1 MVIYLDQVAVLNF
14 LVDGLL
20 LYGTARLGAAALR
33 WRRLV
38 LAALLGAAY
47 AVAVYL
53 PGLAFLQSIFCKLLL
68 AGLMLL
74 TAFGAKR
81 STLRLAAVFGALT
94 LVLCGAVYAVEL
106 LRHGAFRYRG
116 NQLFFP
122 VSFFSLLLT
131 ALAVTLACRL
141 LLPRLNHA
149 PDSIVPIRIELRGRA
164 ISLAALRD
172 SGNTLTDPITG
183 APVLTAYAGALLPLF
198 PGELGLK
205 TADFRSPTLLIERLR
220 PYAPRLIPYRA
231 VGVASGLLLTR
242 SCRITVQ
249 NKTQT
254 LPVAFSPT
262 PLSDGGAYDAL
273 IGGM

>member
-1 MVIYLDQVAVLNF
+1 M
-14 LVDGLL
+14 
-20 LYGTARLGAAALR
+20 
-33 WRRLV
+33 
-38 LAALLGAAY
+38 
-47 AVAVYL
+47 
-53 PGLAFLQSIFCKLLL
+53 
-68 AGLMLL
+68 
-74 TAFGAKR
+74 
-81 STLRLAAVFGALT
+81 
-94 LVLCGAVYAVEL
+94 EL

-122 VSFFSLLLT
+122 VSFFSLQLT

-149 PDSIVPIRIELRGRA
+149 PDSIVSLRIELQGRTL
-164 ISLAALRD
+164 SLAALRD

-205 TADFRSPTLLIERLR
+205 TADFRSPALLMERLR

-231 VGVASGLLLTR
+231 VGVASGLLLAI
-242 SCRITVQ
+242 SCRITIQ
-249 NKTQT
+249 NKTET